1 VRRIRIAMLAAV
13 VALATNATP
22 AQAAGDDPA
31 AKPAQ
36 AIDSA
41 SRPVAGTVVS
51 TTDVPNYTYV
61 ELDTGEGIVWAAGPT
76 TELKEGDLVF
86 VYNPGPMR
94 DFYSKT
100 LDRRFDLIYF
110 GSALQVHGR
119 GFALPTGPA
128 GHPQPG
134 QQKEAVEAV
143 SGIQRA
149 DGGQTIGEIFER
161 KGELV
166 GREVTVR
173 GKVVKSNSGILDRNW
188 IHLRDGTSGPDG
200 SNDLTVTSPSSS
212 AAAEVGDTV
221 LVHGTVVVEKDFG
234 YGYRYDLMIEDA
246 SVTIE

>member
-1 VRRIRIAMLAAV
+1 LLAAV
-13 VALATNATP
+13 VALVTGAVL
-22 AQAAGDDPA
+22 AQAAGDEPM
-31 AKPAQ
+31 AQ
-36 AIDSA
+36 PSGPG
-41 SRPVAGTVVS
+41 SHPVAGTVVS
-51 TTDVPNYTYV
+51 TTNVSNYTYV
-61 ELDTGEGIVWAAGPT
+61 ELDTGDGIVWAAGPT
-76 TELKEGDLVF
+76 TEVKEGDLVF
-86 VYNPGPMR
+86 VNDPGPMR

-119 GFALPTGPA
+119 GFALPTDPA

-134 QQKEAVEAV
+134 ERNEVAEAV

-149 DGGQTIGEIFER
+149 EGGQTIGEIFER
-161 KGELV
+161 KAELV

-173 GKVVKSNSGILDRNW
+173 GKVVKSNSNILDRNW

-200 SNDLTVTSPSSS
+200 ANDLTVTSPSGS
-212 AAAEVGDTV
+212 AAAKVGDTV
-221 LVHGTVVVEKDFG
+221 LVRGTVALEQDFG